1 MSDNSLSWLGQPDG
15 CYRIGRLGKPHGVK
29 GEISFQVDDDV
40 FDRLDSDF
48 VILDVDGLPVPFF
61 FEEYRFKSDDM
72 VLAKFE
78 GVDTE
83 EAARRLTGCG
93 VYFPREAADTDDQ
106 VSNAEIVGYS
116 VIDAVSH
123 ETVGT
128 IHRVDASTENVLLEV
143 TTADGRLVLLPI
155 NEHLLDDVDKE
166 TRSVSLRIPEG
177 LLDL

>member
-1 MSDNSLSWLGQPDG
+1 
-15 CYRIGRLGKPHGVK
+15 
-29 GEISFQVDDDV
+29 
-40 FDRLDSDF
+40 
-48 VILDVDGLPVPFF
+48 
-61 FEEYRFKSDDM
+61 
-72 VLAKFE
+72 
-78 GVDTE
+78 
-83 EAARRLTGCG
+83 

-143 TTADGRLVLLPI
+143 TTADGRSVLLPI